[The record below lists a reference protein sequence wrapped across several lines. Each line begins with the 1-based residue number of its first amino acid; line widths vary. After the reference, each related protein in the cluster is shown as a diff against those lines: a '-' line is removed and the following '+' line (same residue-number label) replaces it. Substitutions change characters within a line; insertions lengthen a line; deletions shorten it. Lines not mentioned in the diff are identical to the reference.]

1 MTIEDALVRPSWNHG
16 PMSEPTA
23 PTAPTVPTAHGA
35 PNAPNVANAERSARN
50 SRDLPEPDGHLAAT
64 PTTSHTGALG
74 GVGDVTRHTL
84 AILASA
90 QDHADNLRRQVEEET
105 ARARADNEALRL
117 ESKRLGHE
125 VSASQDEASRVQQ
138 QAATRLRAAHEDAD
152 QLHRDAAEQAA
163 LITDAAVRTS
173 EEAIS
178 AAYAEA
184 EQLVET
190 ARAQASQLVTV
201 ATTEHDAMLARAAAQ
216 QSEQTA
222 ELDHRVQLFEVE
234 ERRRRSET
242 GDHLVGLVREAEQH
256 AAELRSTAQLD
267 ATSWRDEATAVLEA
281 GRADARQLVD
291 EARTS
296 AETTITGAQQKA
308 DGIIAAAD
316 QHMAWAQTTMKD
328 MLDGAHDE
336 VARLKAQS
344 HHELLD
350 HVREHRQRT
359 QSLVAQST
367 HRAEQALAAATA
379 ESTRLRAQSAAVLA
393 SAEEDSRRTADHSAQ
408 VAARVIADAQ
418 SAAADHVE
426 RAERRLA
433 EAEQGARL
441 IRERTGADVEK
452 LQREAHENRRSART
466 ELVQTIA
473 DARAEADT
481 LRADARRILAEARG
495 EVEVLTRRRND
506 ITSQLGNLSGVI
518 EALAVSERPRDLV
531 VPLAAGGVAALT
543 DVADGDVPADTDS
556 ADSPDPETGSA
567 IEPSVDPQHA
577 RQIDVVN
584 LIKPPVAPF
593 PTADAADAA
602 DAPDAD
608 ITETTDTAE
617 NVGVANNPVPE
628 LVPVDASIP
637 AEADPTL
644 VIRMGE
650 ATDVA
655 PAPDPVEPEG
665 VATTESPEHAEP
677 DDTGP
682 AAEEDEGDTTAQVVL
697 PVASGWAPSG
707 GSEADTMVIP
717 AIPEPANAPWARSDP
732 ATPATPATETAETA
746 APAND
751 TTDPEES
758 AGPDHAIEPQFFWGS
773 YESAHEG
780 LGTRS

>member
-1 MTIEDALVRPSWNHG
+1 
-16 PMSEPTA
+16 MSEPTA
-23 PTAPTVPTAHGA
+23 PTAPTAHGA
-35 PNAPNVANAERSARN
+35 SNASNGANAERSARN
-50 SRDLPEPDGHLAAT
+50 SRDSLELDDHLAAT
-64 PTTSHTGALG
+64 PTTSHTGGLG

-105 ARARADNEALRL
+105 ARTRADNESLRL
-117 ESKRLGHE
+117 ESERLGHE
-125 VSASQDEASRVQQ
+125 VSASHDEANRVQQ

-163 LITDAAVRTS
+163 VITDAAVRTS

-184 EQLVET
+184 EQLVAT
-190 ARAQASQLVTV
+190 AQAQAAQLVTV
-201 ATTEHDAMLARAAAQ
+201 ARTEHDSMLARTAAQ

-222 ELDHRVQLFEVE
+222 EHEHRVQLFEVE

-242 GDHLVGLVREAEQH
+242 GDHLVGLVREAEQQ
-256 AAELRSTAQLD
+256 AAQLRSAAQLD
-267 ATSWRDEATAVLEA
+267 ATRWRDEATAVLGA
-281 GRADARQLVD
+281 GRADARQLAD

-296 AETTITGAQQKA
+296 TETTITGAQQQA

-316 QHMAWAQTTMKD
+316 QHMAWTQTTMKD
-328 MLDGAHDE
+328 MLDGAHEE

-344 HHELLD
+344 HHELLE

-359 QSLVAQST
+359 QSLVALST
-367 HRAEQALAAATA
+367 HRAEQALAAAAA
-379 ESTRLRAQSAAVLA
+379 ESTRLRAQSAAILA
-393 SAEEDSRRTADHSAQ
+393 SAEEDTRRTADHSAQ

-495 EVEVLTRRRND
+495 EVEVLTRYRND

-518 EALAVSERPRDLV
+518 EALAVSERPQDLLA
-531 VPLAAGGVAALT
+531 PLAADDEVALT
-543 DVADGDVPADTDS
+543 DGPTDTDGPTNGAS
-556 ADSPDPETGSA
+556 ADAPDAEAGSA
-567 IEPSVDPQHA
+567 IGPSVDPHHA
-577 RQIDVVN
+577 RQIDVVS
-584 LIKPPVAPF
+584 LIKAPVAPR
-593 PTADAADAA
+593 PTADTLD
-602 DAPDAD
+602 
-608 ITETTDTAE
+608 TTDTLDTADTLE
-617 NVGVANNPVPE
+617 TTETVAHIGITNGPVPE

-637 AEADPTL
+637 AEVDPIL
-644 VIRMGE
+644 VIEVGE

-655 PAPDPVEPEG
+655 AVPDPVESEG
-665 VATTESPEHAEP
+665 AATTASPDHTEP
-677 DDTGP
+677 DHPEP
-682 AAEEDEGDTTAQVVL
+682 APEEDEGDTTVMSQVVA
-697 PVASGWAPSG
+697 PEASGWAASG
-707 GSEADTMVIP
+707 GSGADTMVIP

-732 ATPATPATETAETA
+732 ATPATETA
-746 APAND
+746 AAAVAND

-773 YESAHEG
+773 CESAREG
-780 LGTRS
+780 LSTRP